1 MIKWHDEKTL
11 DSLTPAARFR
21 HSGWWQIR
29 KRVFEALK
37 ACNVPLGRR
46 NAFATCGNAATVW
59 QSDTPPHEFKLRGN
73 HCHDRLCTPCANAR
87 SQEIARALNERIQ
100 GAKLSFIT
108 LTICGTG
115 QRLAELLKRLYT
127 GFRALRLH
135 PAWKE
140 AVRGG
145 AAFLEV
151 KWSDKAKR
159 WHPHFHLIADAK
171 FIDQGELSTIWR
183 TITKDSYIVDV
194 RRVQNPEVANRY
206 VTKYASKPLNSSFSN
221 TPDLLQEAL
230 TSLHGKRLCFCFGTW
245 YKIPLHDIDED
256 DAVAGSWSPLYSLN
270 DLLREA
276 DRGNVDAR
284 SVLEQLH
291 LIDKYRCYILS
302 DSS

>member
-1 MIKWHDEKTL
+1 MIKWKDEIPF
-11 DSLTPAARFR
+11 DSQTPAARFR
-21 HSGWWQIR
+21 HSGWAQIR
-29 KRVFEALK
+29 KRVFDAMQ
-37 ACNVPLGRR
+37 ACHVPLNRR
-46 NAFATCGNAATVW
+46 NAFATCGNAATVC
-59 QSDTPPHEFKLRGN
+59 QNDAPPHDYKIRAN

-87 SQEIARALNERIQ
+87 SQEIARALNERLH
-100 GAKLSFIT
+100 GSKLSFIT

-115 QRLAELLKRLYT
+115 QPLAELLRRLYV

-135 PAWKE
+135 PAWKD

-151 KWSDKAKR
+151 KWSDRAQR
-159 WHPHFHLIADAK
+159 WHPHFHLICDAS

-183 TITKDSYIVDV
+183 TITKDSFIVDV
-194 RRVQNPEVANRY
+194 RRVQDPEKANRY

-221 TPDLLQEAL
+221 NPSLLQEAL

-245 YKIPLHDIDED
+245 YKIPLHDVDVD
-256 DAVAGSWSPLYSLN
+256 DQERGSWTPLYSLN

-276 DRGNVDAR
+276 ERGNLDAR
-284 SVLEQLH
+284 CVLEQLH
-291 LIDKYRCYILS
+291 LIDKYRKYLLS